1 MSFLSS
7 LAAWQWGL
15 LAAVPVGIVLLYF
28 LKLRRPLATVPSTFL
43 WAKTI
48 EDLHVNSLLQKLRKN
63 LLLFLQLLA
72 VALAAFALLRPGT
85 IDEGEAT
92 GRRIF
97 LLDSSASMRAT
108 DTPGD
113 ANRFAQAKRMIAEA
127 IDAMREG
134 DTAMLIAF
142 SDRADVLQSFT
153 ADRRRLREALAAAQ
167 PTLRTT
173 DIIEALRAADGF
185 ANPRR
190 FDRAASVDGP
200 ATTGQTSDDINPDD
214 AVPAELLVY
223 SDGKFSSG
231 QDFDLGN
238 LKPRYVRVG
247 NEEVKNVAI
256 LAFSV
261 DQISAT
267 DAGASVPTTAND
279 NPAGGD
285 AGDAVP
291 AGEGVP
297 AGDGEGNELQAFAT
311 IANLGAAALDTTATL
326 SLDGN
331 LIDAQKLSLAPGEET
346 SLSFTLEG
354 ADGRGLEL
362 KLDAADDFDVDNVAY
377 AGIAKPRPI
386 RVLVVTPGNPPLDLA
401 LSTGQAATLCR
412 VETVA
417 PEFLGQD
424 AFAKRAES
432 GDDDLMIFDRCA
444 PKSMPRCNTF
454 FIGQVPPQGWAQ
466 GEATD
471 RTQIV
476 DIDRQHPLMRYLE
489 LFSVLIAEGR
499 VLRPPP
505 GAVELLTGEAGP
517 MLAIASRD
525 GYQDLVLGFEIVSS
539 KQGEATMFNTDWHVQ
554 RSWPVFTLNLLHHL
568 AGSTQTATVP
578 THRPGETVV
587 VRVGDPG
594 KEVRMRYPEGA
605 VERVKAGETG
615 GVNFAKTDRLGVYSL
630 EDDDNRELGRFAVNL
645 FDRRESDLASAP
657 DVLIGYDSVAAISTK
672 VPGRR
677 EFWRWIL
684 LCVLGV
690 VTLEWWLYSKRLG

>member
-7 LAAWQWGL
+7 LAAWQWAL

-48 EDLHVNSLLQKLRKN
+48 EDLHVNSLLQRLRKN

-108 DTPGD
+108 DTAGD
-113 ANRFAQAKRMIAEA
+113 VNRFAQAKRMIAEA
-127 IDAMREG
+127 IEAMREG
-134 DTAMLIAF
+134 DSAMLIAF

-167 PTLRTT
+167 PTLRPT

-190 FDRAASVDGP
+190 LERAGSVGGSAPTGP
-200 ATTGQTSDDINPDD
+200 SSDDVNPDD

-261 DQISAT
+261 DQGSAT
-267 DAGASVPTTAND
+267 NARVSVAATSENTQDADAYLPAGA
-279 NPAGGD
+279 G
-285 AGDAVP
+285 AGD
-291 AGEGVP
+291 
-297 AGDGEGNELQAFAT
+297 ELQAFAT
-311 IANLGAAALDTTATL
+311 IANLGAAELDTTATL
-326 SLDGN
+326 TLDGN

-346 SLSFTLEG
+346 SLAFTLAG
-354 ADGRGLEL
+354 AEGRGLEL

-401 LSTGQAATLCR
+401 LTTGQAATLCR

-417 PEFLGQD
+417 PDFLGQD

-432 GDDDLMIFDRCA
+432 GDDDLMVFDRCA

-466 GEATD
+466 GEPTD
-471 RTQIV
+471 RTQVV

-489 LFSVLIAEGR
+489 LFSLLIAEGR

-505 GAVELLTGEAGP
+505 GAIELLTGEAGP

-525 GYQDLVLGFEIVSS
+525 GYQDIVLGFEIVSS
-539 KQGEATMFNTDWHVQ
+539 EQGEATTFNTDWHVQ
-554 RSWPVFTLNLLHHL
+554 RSWPVFTLNLLNHL

-594 KEVRMRYPEGA
+594 REVRLRYPEGT
-605 VERVKAGETG
+605 VERVKTGETG

>member
-1 MSFLSS
+1 M
-7 LAAWQWGL
+7 
-15 LAAVPVGIVLLYF
+15 GIVLLYF

-48 EDLHVNSLLQKLRKN
+48 EDLHVNSLLQRLRKN

-72 VALAAFALLRPGT
+72 VALAAIALLRPGT

-108 DTPGD
+108 DTTGD

-167 PTLRTT
+167 PTLRPT

-190 FDRAASVDGP
+190 LARAGSAGDP
-200 ATTGQTSDDINPDD
+200 APAGQTSDDVNPDD

-247 NEEVKNVAI
+247 NEQVINVAI
-256 LAFSV
+256 LAFSI
-261 DQISAT
+261 DQRSAT
-267 DAGASVPTTAND
+267 NAGDTAPNSSD
-279 NPAGGD
+279 NPEGGD
-285 AGDAVP
+285 AQTDAAVR
-291 AGEGVP
+291 
-297 AGDGEGNELQAFAT
+297 AGDGAGNELQAFAT
-311 IANLGAAALDTTATL
+311 IANLGAAPLETTATL

-346 SLSFTLEG
+346 SLSFTLAG

-401 LSTGQAATLCR
+401 LTTGQAATLCR

-417 PEFLGQD
+417 PDFLQQA

-466 GEATD
+466 GEPTD

-525 GYQDLVLGFEIVSS
+525 GYQDVVLGFEIVSGA
-539 KQGEATMFNTDWHVQ
+539 QGEASTYNTDWHVQ
-554 RSWPVFTLNLLHHL
+554 RSWPVFTLNLLNHL

-594 KEVRMRYPEGA
+594 RELRLRYPEGT
-605 VERVKAGETG
+605 VERVKSGETG
-615 GVNFAKTDRLGVYSL
+615 GVNFAKTDRLGVYSF

-677 EFWRWIL
+677 EFWRRIL

-690 VTLEWWLYSKRLG
+690 VTVEWWLYSKRLG